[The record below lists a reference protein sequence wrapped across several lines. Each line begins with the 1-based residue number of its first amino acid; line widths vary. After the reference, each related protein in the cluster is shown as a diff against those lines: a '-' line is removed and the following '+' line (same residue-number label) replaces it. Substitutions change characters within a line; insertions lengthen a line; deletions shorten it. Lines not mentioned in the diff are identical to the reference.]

1 MDYDSLLALILLAGA
16 VAAVWTAREATTRS
30 GPPGTAV
37 PPREMKAMRLTFTA
51 AITMA
56 RAGRVAE
63 GYSHLLS
70 GRRRAL
76 ELAQQVEAPWTD
88 SLIRWYQTILEY
100 YVSRYGTE

>member
-1 MDYDSLLALILLAGA
+1 MDTGSLLALILLATA
-16 VAAVWTAREATTRS
+16 SAAVGMALRATTRRQAL
-30 GPPGTAV
+30 GNAV
-37 PPREMKAMRLTFTA
+37 PPQELKAMRVTFFV
-51 AITMA
+51 AIGMA

-63 GYSHLLS
+63 GYSHLLT

-100 YVSRYGTE
+100 YVSRYGTG

>member
-1 MDYDSLLALILLAGA
+1 MDNDSLLALILLAGA

-37 PPREMKAMRLTFTA
+37 PPREMKAMRLTF
-51 AITMA
+51 TMA